1 MSFLERMKCE
11 NLVNHHIKKGKL
23 SLHDGTCSDVD
34 LQPIPLGLQALG
46 YAMHY
51 RGIFDQWLY
60 ICGDQTSTSTIC
72 GM

>member
-34 LQPIPLGLQALG
+34 LQPIPLGLHASFGLCHAL
-46 YAMHY
+46 
-51 RGIFDQWLY
+51 
-60 ICGDQTSTSTIC
+60 
-72 GM
+72 